1 MQSYQYSYDGDRF
14 RYEVEARWAMFF
26 RKLGIAYEYEKN
38 EFVLDRGWVKPDFY
52 LRKER
57 VWIKVKPK
65 VFEAISPSRYRDLA
79 RETGK
84 TVLLIVGKPER
95 CQYFT
100 EAYTPHGWHDMRDGT
115 FAQSAKKHKRLV
127 LVRDQYAVELRSGA
141 RISLIEPG
149 QVILDSAWIAKAERE
164 VMDAFR

>member
-1 MQSYQYSYDGDRF
+1 LGQADFLSAQGASL
-14 RYEVEARWAMFF
+14 VE
-26 RKLGIAYEYEKN
+26 
-38 EFVLDRGWVKPDFY
+38 
-52 LRKER
+52 
-57 VWIKVKPK
+57 VKPK

-95 CQYFT
+95 GQYFT

-115 FAQSAKKHKRLV
+115 FAESGEKHKRLV

-149 QVILDSAWIAKAERE
+149 QVILDSDWIAKAERE